1 MELSYSQFQKYNPRS
16 LHKIC
21 KHLISE
27 GFDANDVT
35 DENRYEDEYGKFEDY
50 MKGFGMVDEIDMQ
63 FFAQLILSNS
73 NQKGQLNDSI
83 EIIPQPKIYE
93 FGYSL
98 HERVNRKV
106 WFTDKIVGYSEDFIQ
121 PSVTLGYND
130 GNWSPWDG
138 NQYDSDEY
146 DSDTSDFEFDDVQ
159 EVKSKVN
166 EMSHR
171 DLEKLKKLIEI
182 KLRSI

>member
-1 MELSYSQFQKYNPRS
+1 MELSYSQFQKYNPKS

-27 GFDANDVT
+27 GFDVNDIT
-35 DENRYEDEYGKFEDY
+35 DEDRYGNQYDEFQDY

-63 FFAQLILSNS
+63 FFGQLILSNS
-73 NQKGQLNDSI
+73 DEKGQLNDSI

-106 WFTDKIVGYSEDFIQ
+106 WFTDEIVGYSEDFIG
-121 PSVTLGYND
+121 PSVTMGYND
-130 GNWSPWDG
+130 GDWSPWDG
-138 NQYDSDEY
+138 TQYDSDEY
-146 DSDTSDFEFDDVQ
+146 DSDTSDFQIDSIT
-159 EVKSKVN
+159 EVETKIN
-166 EMSHR
+166 EMGE
-171 DLEKLKKLIEI
+171 DQLKKLRQLIEI
-182 KLRSI
+182 KLRSL